1 MYEIKAESLCNA
13 NFSPTIFIIMIKI
26 YTFLGLK
33 VQQTTLKNVG
43 NDRNSY

>member
-26 YTFLGLK
+26 YIYIYIYIFG
-33 VQQTTLKNVG
+33 VESPA
-43 NDRNSY
+43 NDLQECKK

>member
-26 YTFLGLK
+26 YIYIYIFG
-33 VQQTTLKNVG
+33 VESPA
-43 NDRNSY
+43 NDLQECKK